1 MYQYEFSHMLLSHSL
16 SLSHTHT
23 YRHTHTHTPFAYDY
37 TVCFC
42 LSNFGPFSTES
53 PIPPFFFLSSF
64 FVIVYRPHDA
74 LCQKGSKGRR
84 PAPMPIFPAD
94 ENRNSMEPWQSL
106 ACLCSPRC
114 KFGYASSRVCL
125 PQRRIGVGE
134 RRRIFSHRGF
144 AFYPPLLFPVQR
156 VQSSGIDEWKI
167 ATRLRGSLKRNEY
180 QSRWTTCLGDYLRIK
195 RARNFNENVATNG
208 GGFAQ
213 RFSIKRKITNESM
226 QITIRIYNG
235 HAKCF
240 IITLVNFFLTSR
252 VCRVSDAYVALYA
265 QETNKRSRIMELFS
279 AYLLRYISPSR
290 LASDSTNRMV

>member
-1 MYQYEFSHMLLSHSL
+1 MSSPTCYSLTLTL

-23 YRHTHTHTPFAYDY
+23 HIQTHTHTHPLPTTTLFVSACRTLD
-37 TVCFC
+37 
-42 LSNFGPFSTES
+42 LSPPSRLSLLFFSS
-53 PIPPFFFLSSF
+53 PPSLSSYIGPMTLF
-64 FVIVYRPHDA
+64 ARRALKGEDPHR
-74 LCQKGSKGRR
+74 CQYS
-84 PAPMPIFPAD
+84 PAD

-180 QSRWTTCLGDYLRIK
+180 QSRWTTCLADYLRIK